1 MGRNFG
7 KGIVHSSSC
16 NRRLPEKGGDFNLS
30 IVKLEEGPCM
40 MSSVLGAEPDQ
51 VKIGTKVNA
60 RIDNSGE
67 KPRVVFDIAKD

>member
-1 MGRNFG
+1 M
-7 KGIVHSSSC
+7 
-16 NRRLPEKGGDFNLS
+16 S